1 MTLILL
7 LLGIIAA
14 RGDNNKNDCTGI
26 KEDFPH
32 LKQCEQKVGL
42 LYIAHDLNSYRLENR
57 YMEGQGSV
65 KIT

>member
-57 YMEGQGSV
+57 
-65 KIT
+65 